1 MTSDLLKDFN
11 LLVSSARGNER
22 EAGSELRYLLK
33 ELRDITVE
41 TGLTPVSGLTVA
53 KTAIDPVQVVRKL
66 RPILSEKPW
75 QFRYILKIKP
85 IMRVVQ
91 SDIARVCEA
100 VDELASDVREGETFR
115 ISVQKRHSRL
125 VSKELIDEVAKHV
138 PRKVDLKKPSKV
150 ILVEIMGDLA
160 GVSVLSTDDVLAVEP
175 EKRLSRCRLK
185 GAPSVPISS
194 A

>member
-1 MTSDLLKDFN
+1 VTSDLLKDFN
-11 LLVSSARGNER
+11 LLISSARGNER
-22 EAGSELRYLLK
+22 EAGSELRYLLA
-33 ELRDITVE
+33 ELRDMNVQ

-53 KTAIDPVQVVRKL
+53 KTAIDPVDVVRKL

-100 VDELASDVREGETFR
+100 VEELASKVQENETFR
-115 ISVQKRHSRL
+115 VSVQKRHSRL
-125 VSKELIDEVAKHV
+125 ESKELIDQVAKRV
-138 PRKVDLKKPSKV
+138 PRKVDLKNPSRV

-160 GVSVLSTDDVLAVEP
+160 GVSILSTNDVLAVESV
-175 EKRLSRCRLK
+175 KRLSRCRLRV
-185 GAPSVPISS
+185 APSAQLSS
-194 A
+194 V